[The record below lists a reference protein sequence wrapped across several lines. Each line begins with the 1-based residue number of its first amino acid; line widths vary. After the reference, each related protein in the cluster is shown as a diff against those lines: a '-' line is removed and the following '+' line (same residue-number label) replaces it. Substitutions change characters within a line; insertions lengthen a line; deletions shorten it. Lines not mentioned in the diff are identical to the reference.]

1 MPIDSLVKK
10 PLLLSAMLL
19 AGVALA
25 GCAADGPVKGTA
37 EAVGMATTPQE
48 SKAFVRA
55 TRPSEMEYI
64 PVGTTIPVAQ
74 LCPGPNPPPAYTPS
88 GQSAHFAAPKPLV
101 DPSRLQGHRDA
112 PRIPAEDQRGG
123 RRDGQGARC
132 RDHPAE
138 ASADSAGELSRGPRL
153 RR

>member
-101 DPSRLQGHRDA
+101 DPSAPCKPRADFKGIETRLESQ
-112 PRIPAEDQRGG
+112 QKTN
-123 RRDGQGARC
+123 
-132 RDHPAE
+132 E
-138 ASADSAGELSRGPRL
+138 AAGETAKALGAATTPPKPAQIPPAN
-153 RR
+153 